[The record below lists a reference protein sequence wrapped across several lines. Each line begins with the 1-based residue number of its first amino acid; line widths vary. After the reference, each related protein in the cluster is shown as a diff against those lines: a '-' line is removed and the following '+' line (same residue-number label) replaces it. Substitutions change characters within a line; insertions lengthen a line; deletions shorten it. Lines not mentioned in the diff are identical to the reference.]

1 MIISDSNLQF
11 SSSRSYLEY
20 QRREESLT
28 AWNRDQTIQM
38 QSSSEQFRFAVSEE
52 RLTLS
57 AMAQQP
63 ASLLERFAE
72 SQGQPGVL
80 TGANASGQAGNIAGA
95 SDATVET
102 PEALNMMFLRLMIEQ
117 LTGRSAQVFDAR
129 ELETVTMD
137 VPPELANAAQQQQSA
152 ASRGTLQG
160 WGIRY
165 NLEETYRET
174 ETTQFTAKGVVRT
187 ADGKEIEMHLELNMS
202 REYASHQ
209 SINIRSGDAL
219 KDPLVINFNGNAAQL
234 SQTTFKFD
242 LDADGTLD
250 NMRFVGP
257 GSGFLALDKNGDGKI
272 NDGHELFGALNG
284 DGFADLAQYDDDGNG
299 WIDEAD
305 AIFDKLRV
313 WIRDDQGNEQL
324 LGLLQL
330 GVGALHLGKT
340 GTEFALKDSSN
351 NLQGAIRA
359 SGIYLREDGGMGTLQ
374 QIDIA
379 V

>member
-38 QSSSEQFRFAVSEE
+38 QSSSEQFRFAASED

-57 AMAQQP
+57 TMAQQP
-63 ASLLERFAE
+63 ALLLERFNDQAPQV
-72 SQGQPGVL
+72 SSAATGVE
-80 TGANASGQAGNIAGA
+80 AAG
-95 SDATVET
+95 DATVET

-129 ELETVTMD
+129 ELEAASMD
-137 VPPELANAAQQQQSA
+137 VPPELAKAAQQQQSA
-152 ASRGTLQG
+152 TSRGTQQG

-272 NDGHELFGALNG
+272 NDGRELFGALNG

-313 WIRDDQGNEQL
+313 WLRDDQGNTQL

-351 NLQGAIRA
+351 ALQGAIRA